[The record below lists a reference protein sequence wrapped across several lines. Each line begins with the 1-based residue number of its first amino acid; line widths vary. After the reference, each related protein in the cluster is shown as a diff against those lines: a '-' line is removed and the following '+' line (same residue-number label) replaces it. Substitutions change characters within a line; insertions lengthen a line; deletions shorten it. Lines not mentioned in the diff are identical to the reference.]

1 MVSMARS
8 APRNDP
14 TEDNLDVGGRKRHAA
29 GIPAVLQ
36 ALKTSQE
43 QMGVRRTALTL
54 LRVNQPSGFDCPGC
68 AWPDPGK
75 THTAEFCENGAKA
88 VAEEATLR
96 RVDRDFFATHPL
108 EELAGRTDY
117 WLGQQGRLTE
127 PMHKA
132 AGATHYTPIGWDEAF
147 ARIAERLHA
156 LPTPDA
162 ASFYT
167 SGRTSNEAAFLY
179 QLMVRR
185 LGTNN
190 LPDCSNMCHESSGAA
205 LAHSI
210 GIGKGTVLL
219 EDLYQAD
226 LIMVVGQN
234 PGTNHPRMLS
244 ALEQAKRNG
253 AHIVNVNPLD
263 EAGLRTFHNP
273 QTPRGLAKGEDLTD
287 DFLQVRLSGDQ
298 ALFAALAR
306 LTVEAG
312 AVDEEFV
319 ATHTSE
325 YADYLAH
332 LDDLDWDDVL
342 RATGLSRQ
350 EIEDLA
356 LRYRRSDRV
365 IVCWA
370 MGLTQHKGAVATI
383 QEVTNL
389 LLLRGNLGKPGAGL
403 CPVRGHSNVQGD
415 RTMGVWEKAHDDLLD
430 GLRDEFGFEPNREHG
445 LDTVDTLRAMH
456 EGRVKVLFAMGGN
469 FVAATPDTDRTEAAL
484 RGLDLT
490 VHVSTKL
497 NRSHVVTGE
506 EALVLP
512 CLGRTERDHQE
523 GGEQAVTVEDS
534 MGMVHASRGRLDPAS
549 PDLLSEVAIV
559 TRLAEA
565 LWPDGGSGID
575 WAGMRADYGVV
586 RDHVERVIPG
596 FERFN
601 ERIEQPGGFALPH
614 PVRDRLEFKTET
626 GRARFTVNA
635 LDVLEVPE
643 GHLLLQTVRSH
654 DQFNTTIYG
663 LDDRYRGIKQGRRV
677 VFVNPVDRETLGI
690 PEDAHVDLVSVS
702 PDGERRAEDFR
713 VVDYATARGC
723 AAAYFPETNVLI
735 ATDSVAD
742 VSNTPV
748 SKSVVVRLEPRP
760 GKSGD
765 HELDG

>member
-1 MVSMARS
+1 MVAMARS
-8 APRNDP
+8 APDNDP
-14 TEDNLDVGGRKRHAA
+14 TDDQLVVGRRKHHAA
-29 GIPAVLQ
+29 GLPAVLK

-68 AWPDPGK
+68 AWPDPGQA
-75 THTAEFCENGAKA
+75 HTAEFCENGAKA

-96 RVDRDFFATHPL
+96 RVDRAFFANHD
-108 EELAGRTDY
+108 LADLGGRSDY

-132 AGATHYTPIGWDEAF
+132 PGSDRYEPITWDAAF
-147 ARIAERLHA
+147 ARIAERLRA
-156 LPTPDA
+156 LPSPDA
-162 ASFYT
+162 AAFYT

-185 LGTNN
+185 FGTNN

-219 EDLYQAD
+219 EDLYGAD

-273 QTPRGLAKGEDLTD
+273 QTPQGMTRGEDLTD
-287 DFLQVRLSGDQ
+287 DFLQVRLAGDQ
-298 ALFAALAR
+298 ALFAALAK

-312 AVDEEFV
+312 AVDEEFI

-332 LDDLDWDDVL
+332 LERLDWDEVL
-342 RATGLSRQ
+342 TATGLTRE
-350 EIEDLA
+350 EIERVA

-389 LLLRGNLGKPGAGL
+389 LLLRGNIGKPGAGL

-430 GLRDEFGFEPNREHG
+430 GLRDEFGFEPPREHG
-445 LDTVDTLRAMH
+445 LDSVDTLRAMH
-456 EGRVKVLFAMGGN
+456 AGTVRAFFAVGGN
-469 FVAATPDTDRTEAAL
+469 FVAATPDTERTEQAM

-506 EALVLP
+506 EALILP
-512 CLGRTERDHQE
+512 CLGRTERDRQDS
-523 GGEQAVTVEDS
+523 GEQVVTVEDS
-534 MGMVHASRGRLDPAS
+534 MGMVHASRGRLAPAS
-549 PDLLSEVAIV
+549 DRLLSEVAIV

-565 LWPDGGSGID
+565 LWPEGDSGVD
-575 WAGMRADYGVV
+575 WAGLRADYRRI

-596 FERFN
+596 FEDFN
-601 ERIEQPGGFALPH
+601 ARIEAPGGFALPH
-614 PVRDRLEFKTET
+614 PVRDRREFKTET

-635 LDVLEVPE
+635 LEPLEVPE
-643 GHLLLQTVRSH
+643 GHLVLQTVRSH

-677 VFVNPVDRETLGI
+677 VFVNGVDRETLGI
-690 PEDAHVDLVSVS
+690 AQDAHVDLVSVA
-702 PDGERRAEDFR
+702 PDGERRVEDFR

-723 AAAYFPETNVLI
+723 AAAYFPETNALVAL
-735 ATDSVAD
+735 DSVAR

-748 SKSVVVRLEPRP
+748 SKSIVVRLEPRT
-760 GKSGD
+760 
-765 HELDG
+765 EM